1 MACIIRQQA
10 LSCHPRAQHWL
21 ECSSPCHLSG
31 LSSSVTRE
39 AIPMHFLE
47 SGSHPGIFHHGMLGS
62 ERSFPAWFRP
72 GTGFPRRGSL
82 SALPTVVPLVLAVLG
97 EQAAGCPVGERVSS
111 SCQWCTCA
119 PCADLV
125 SRPCRGRPEGQLCP
139 VPALLP
145 AQTLR
150 EGCVCWVQLRSA
162 LCSQLETGFRKGMEG
177 WGKSPPHLLGS
188 FFSVPLILWRSPV
201 DRAQRGLVPCPQPPE
216 GYKSEVRQ
224 GRRPQHVK
232 GPGTQT
238 PCPVQPLRP
247 GVGSRALPYS
257 PPKTRSSF

>member
-47 SGSHPGIFHHGMLGS
+47 SSSHPGIFHHGMLGS

-82 SALPTVVPLVLAVLG
+82 SALPTVVPPVLAVLG

-177 WGKSPPHLLGS
+177 WGKSPPPPPG
-188 FFSVPLILWRSPV
+188 LILLCPSDP
-201 DRAQRGLVPCPQPPE
+201 LEEPCGQ
-216 GYKSEVRQ
+216 S
-224 GRRPQHVK
+224 
-232 GPGTQT
+232 TAWA
-238 PCPVQPLRP
+238 CPL
-247 GVGSRALPYS
+247 
-257 PPKTRSSF
+257 SSAP